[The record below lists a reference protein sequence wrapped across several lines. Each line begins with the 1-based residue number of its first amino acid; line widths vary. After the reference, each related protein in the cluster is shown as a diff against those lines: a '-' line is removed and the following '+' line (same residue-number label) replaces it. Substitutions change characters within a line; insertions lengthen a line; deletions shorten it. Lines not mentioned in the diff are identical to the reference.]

1 MFIHNSS
8 LLIMVKIV
16 AISYKIQYIWACLK
30 NHFISAQFLG
40 NYGNIAGK
48 SRARIFGGVI

>member
-1 MFIHNSS
+1 
-8 LLIMVKIV
+8 MVKIV